1 MIEVSDIVYWESS
14 PNTKY
19 TIEKVREDGWIW
31 SSDFQS
37 PYCNDGTL
45 NYYNPK
51 WGGARL
57 INPSEKIRMRE
68 LKLKELGI

>member
-1 MIEVSDIVYWESS
+1 MIEVGDIVYWESF

-19 TIEKVREDGWIW
+19 TIEKVRKDGWIW

-51 WGGARL
+51 WSGDRL
-57 INPSEKIRMRE
+57 INPCEKIRMRE
-68 LKLKELGI
+68 FKLKELGI

>member
-1 MIEVSDIVYWESS
+1 MIEVGDIVYWESY

-19 TIEKVREDGWIW
+19 TIEKVRKDGWIW
-31 SSDFQS
+31 SGDFQS

>member
-1 MIEVSDIVYWESS
+1 MIEVGDIVYWESS

-19 TIEKVREDGWIW
+19 TIERVREDGWIW

>member
-31 SSDFQS
+31 SGDFQS

-68 LKLKELGI
+68 FKLKELGI

>member
-1 MIEVSDIVYWESS
+1 MIEVGDIVYWESS

-31 SSDFQS
+31 SGDFQS

-68 LKLKELGI
+68 FKLKELGI

>member
-1 MIEVSDIVYWESS
+1 MIEVGDIVYWESS

-19 TIEKVREDGWIW
+19 TIEKVRKDGWIW
-31 SSDFQS
+31 SGDFQS

>member
-1 MIEVSDIVYWESS
+1 MIEVGDIVYWESS

>member
-1 MIEVSDIVYWESS
+1 MIEVGDIVYWESA

-68 LKLKELGI
+68 E

>member
-1 MIEVSDIVYWESS
+1 MIEVGDIVYWESF

-19 TIEKVREDGWIW
+19 TIERVREDGWIW
-31 SSDFQS
+31 SSDFQN

-51 WGGARL
+51 WNGDRL
-57 INPSEKIRMRE
+57 VNPYEKIRMRE

>member
-1 MIEVSDIVYWESS
+1 MIEVGDIVYWESS

-19 TIEKVREDGWIW
+19 TIEKVREDGWVW

-51 WGGARL
+51 WNGDRL
-57 INPSEKIRMRE
+57 INPCEKIRMRE